1 MGILKKILDW
11 TSYETP
17 ADIDKTRGI
26 AARQLVN
33 EKLPIPASSA
43 PALVEMD
50 SGLLEY
56 PLVMSRPLEVP
67 LAQDSFAAHADWKEE
82 GADRFQSHGLD
93 GLPSSADRFLDQV
106 VDAFDEAFDKACG
119 SDTMPTHSTG
129 TAGSVQ
135 NENDEAAIQDL
146 FVQIAGNYSQPL
158 RDFAFDLR
166 CGTASK
172 DCIEFLRSSLK
183 MIGDAAA
190 TMDLAQ
196 TVKRI
201 ADFNELLLKAQGAP
215 ERWLEGEIR
224 SLLLD
229 NYNDLVEVLPD
240 VLRTGT
246 DERRREDLIIKS
258 LLQQIPGVGRV
269 TFDKLYMA
277 GLGSLHALFL
287 ANKEDLAAATSIPAP
302 LCGRI
307 VDKFQE
313 HRAETLTV
321 SQQEP
326 QSGYHARLTS
336 LVVEL
341 RCQHEE
347 LERASAGAALN
358 PELATEKR
366 RRRQL
371 RQRCYLQVVATLA
384 EMGEVDLINRI
395 QRLSFRQR
403 LKRLGDHLE
412 TLERQTQSAAMR
424 SAELVSQP

>member
-1 MGILKKILDW
+1 
-11 TSYETP
+11 
-17 ADIDKTRGI
+17 
-26 AARQLVN
+26 
-33 EKLPIPASSA
+33 
-43 PALVEMD
+43 
-50 SGLLEY
+50 
-56 PLVMSRPLEVP
+56 
-67 LAQDSFAAHADWKEE
+67 
-82 GADRFQSHGLD
+82 
-93 GLPSSADRFLDQV
+93 
-106 VDAFDEAFDKACG
+106 
-119 SDTMPTHSTG
+119 
-129 TAGSVQ
+129 
-135 NENDEAAIQDL
+135 
-146 FVQIAGNYSQPL
+146 
-158 RDFAFDLR
+158 
-166 CGTASK
+166 
-172 DCIEFLRSSLK
+172 

-229 NYNDLVEVLPD
+229 NYNELVEVLPD

-258 LLQQIPGVGRV
+258 LLQQLRGVGRV

-307 VDKFQE
+307 VDKFQN
-313 HRAETLTV
+313 HRAETLAV

-341 RCQHEE
+341 RGQHEE